1 MLYGFLEFFGILMW
15 IDDDVVL
22 VIVFLVDKWVC
33 FCLNERGCM
42 EGFQIDIFL
51 PSHHRLRYVCMCMLI
66 R

>member
-33 FCLNERGCM
+33 FCLNERGWRVFKLTYFC
-42 EGFQIDIFL
+42 FL
-51 PSHHRLRYVCMCMLI
+51 I
-66 R
+66 TD